1 MCQKYGT
8 MSTYTVDYNHN
19 KSMTTIR
26 VLMSY

>member
-19 KSMTTIR
+19 NSMTTIGK
-26 VLMSY
+26 LMSY